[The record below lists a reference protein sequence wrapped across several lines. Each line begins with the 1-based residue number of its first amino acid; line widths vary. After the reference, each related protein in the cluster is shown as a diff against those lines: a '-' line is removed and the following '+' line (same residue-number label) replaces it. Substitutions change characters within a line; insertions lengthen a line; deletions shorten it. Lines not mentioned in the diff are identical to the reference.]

1 MASATSSAWVRW
13 PGYLAWLF
21 LALIPLSVIGVR
33 AGYWKEGLALYA
45 IAGLLSLVVLAIMAV
60 QFLLPRFEHERGA
73 ILRRAL
79 PALPGA
85 AVLVMAIQG
94 GKVPPI
100 HDITTDV
107 DDPPVFET
115 AAALRGDGTN
125 PLSIKPE
132 VLAQQLEAYPD
143 LDTLRSTSSYEITY
157 NRALTTARSLGWEI
171 TREDPI
177 GGYIEAVD
185 TTAMMN
191 FKDDIVLRVRTNAE
205 GSLVDL
211 RSVSRVGRSDLG
223 ANAKRIRAFQTAFN
237 AAAQG

>member
-1 MASATSSAWVRW
+1 MSSSASSAWVRW
-13 PGYLAWLF
+13 PGFLAWLF
-21 LALIPLSVIGVR
+21 LALIPVSVIGVR

-45 IAGLLSLVVLAIMAV
+45 IAGLLSLLVLAVMAV
-60 QFLLPRFEHERGA
+60 QFLLPRFRNQRSV
-73 ILRRAL
+73 IVRRAL

-85 AVLVMAIQG
+85 VLLILAMQG

-115 AAALRGDGTN
+115 APTLRGASAN

-143 LDTLRSTSSYEITY
+143 LDTLRSTNSYEGTY

-223 ANAKRIRAFQTAFN
+223 ANAKRIRAFRAAFEV
-237 AAAQG
+237 AAQG